1 MIEWGGGGGGES
13 ASSCIQAEELP
24 PLPSRSDPSPRVS
37 HSSDQLPVASP
48 SQTPQRVPAQ
58 AEGARPRPQCPMP
71 TEGLQDCRPGDS
83 EGCVTQAGRASLRPR
98 AECSCCAAC
107 ASLGRR
113 VGPSRHPTQRSRS
126 LAPAHSEAK
135 RMRHCA
141 HPVLLNCSSAQLLR
155 QHRPPLLV
163 RSADFSCCS
172 SARRGEHSPAFFSR
186 RRWSHVGRGFAPP
199 FRGVGRSERWPRPY
213 QRAWSSLYH
222 SRASPLGPSRHSAT
236 RAFGQL
242 RGG

>member
-1 MIEWGGGGGGES
+1 MRAHVNCSAFNAAVWDPMIEWGGRGGGES

-141 HPVLLNCSSAQLLR
+141 HPVLLNCSSAEATPSTTSRPQCGFLMLLLR
-155 QHRPPLLV
+155 E
-163 RSADFSCCS
+163 
-172 SARRGEHSPAFFSR
+172 ARRT
-186 RRWSHVGRGFAPP
+186 FA
-199 FRGVGRSERWPRPY
+199 RV
-213 QRAWSSLYH
+213 L
-222 SRASPLGPSRHSAT
+222 
-236 RAFGQL
+236 
-242 RGG
+242 